1 MKSCLTVL
9 PPARQSRVNFQ
20 RTVIGKSVIPSIKR
34 GKVMNVDKKN
44 LVRLYLL
51 FIPIAYFSYLFHEF
65 GHWIVGEIL
74 GNDMIYS
81 LNYVWPRSGHYL
93 NESHNLYVSIGG
105 PAFTILLALIS
116 LLVFEKYS
124 TIYAYIVLFFQFVL
138 RFFSLVFGGFD
149 QQDEARVSSIMGLG
163 TYTVGIIILII
174 LLLIVMRASY
184 KLKIDLKH
192 NGYFFTAS
200 ILSQLLVIATY
211 KIFSL

>member
-1 MKSCLTVL
+1 
-9 PPARQSRVNFQ
+9 
-20 RTVIGKSVIPSIKR
+20 
-34 GKVMNVDKKN
+34 MNVDKKF

-81 LNYVWPRSGHYL
+81 LNYVWPREGHYL

-105 PAFTILLALIS
+105 PAFTVLLAAIS
-116 LLVFEKYS
+116 LLILEKYS
-124 TIYAYIVLFFQFVL
+124 TMYAYPVLFFQFVC
-138 RFFSLVFGGFD
+138 RFFSLVFGGFSK
-149 QQDEARVSSIMGLG
+149 QDEARVSSIMGLG
-163 TYTVGIIILII
+163 LYTVGIIILII
-174 LLLIVMRASY
+174 LILIVIRASY

-192 NGYFFTAS
+192 NGYFFTVS

-211 KIFSL
+211 KITGL